1 MAFAEDTV
9 FCETVNYSCVKY
21 TEEHLSKVSVVLSI
35 LPKVSVVLSIL
46 PKVTVDTDAPVR
58 VRYVTILVYWG
69 QKSFVPGVREIPWIL
84 YEMRTHQ
91 NGQLQSEVCMH

>member
-21 TEEHLSKVSVVLSI
+21 TEEHLS
-35 LPKVSVVLSIL
+35 KVSVVLSIL